1 MTESYAIVNGIK
13 ICYEI
18 HGEGYPVVL
27 IHGFGLHKEFW
38 IAQISELA
46 KHFKVIS
53 LDNRGSG
60 KSDHPKE
67 PYKLETLADDVKCL
81 LDVLDIQ
88 KAHVV
93 GWATGAM
100 IAQYLVIQ
108 YPLRVNK
115 LVLIAALTKLP
126 VDKSGLEMFKNS
138 QLTFH
143 KEKLKDPENAFF
155 KKMKQRFSRKFYKQL
170 VQEPNEKFYGIFTT
184 SDLMDLVFKDSS
196 KPYDIENRIN
206 AIAGLNTI
214 DQIHEI
220 KNDVLVLAAEKDRIS
235 PKSVSIEL
243 NSKLRRSKLI
253 VFDGGHYFPLENAP
267 EVNKCIIDFLID
279 HV

>member
-1 MTESYAIVNGIK
+1 MTESYVIINGIK

-81 LDVLDIQ
+81 LDALGIQ
-88 KAHVV
+88 KAHVI

-138 QLTFH
+138 QLAFY

-170 VQEPNEKFYGIFTT
+170 VQEPEEKFHGIFTT

-196 KPYDIENRIN
+196 QPYDIENRIN

-214 DQIHEI
+214 DQTHEI
-220 KNDVLVLAAEKDRIS
+220 QNVVLVLAAEKDRIS

-243 NSKLRRSKLI
+243 NNKLKRSELI

-267 EVNKCIIDFLID
+267 EVNKYIIDFLIN
-279 HV
+279 

>member
-1 MTESYAIVNGIK
+1 LTESYVIINGIK

-81 LDVLDIQ
+81 LDALGIQ
-88 KAHVV
+88 KAHVI

-138 QLTFH
+138 QLAFY

-170 VQEPNEKFYGIFTT
+170 VQEPEEKFHGIFTT

-196 KPYDIENRIN
+196 QPYDIENRIN

-214 DQIHEI
+214 DQTHEI
-220 KNDVLVLAAEKDRIS
+220 QNVVLVLAAEKDRIS

-243 NSKLRRSKLI
+243 NNKLKRSELI

-267 EVNKCIIDFLID
+267 EVNKYIIDFLIN
-279 HV
+279 

>member
-1 MTESYAIVNGIK
+1 MTDLFVHVNGVR

-38 IAQISELA
+38 VAQTSELA
-46 KHFKVIS
+46 NHFKVIL

-60 KSDHPKE
+60 KSDHPKA
-67 PYKLETLADDVKCL
+67 PFSLETLADDVKGL
-81 LDVLDIQ
+81 LDEIGIQ
-88 KAHVV
+88 KAHVI

-100 IAQYLVIQ
+100 IAQYFVLNH
-108 YPLRVNK
+108 PMRVNK

-138 QLTFH
+138 QLNFH
-143 KEKLKDPENAFF
+143 KEKLKDPESAFF
-155 KKMKQRFSRKFYKQL
+155 KKMKQRFTRNFYKQL
-170 VQEPNEKFYGIFTT
+170 VENPDEKFHGIFNT
-184 SDLMDLVFKDSS
+184 SDLMDMVFKDTSQ
-196 KPYDIENRIN
+196 PHDIENRIN

-214 DQIHEI
+214 DRIHEVS
-220 KNDVLVLAAEKDRIS
+220 NDVLVLAAEKDRIS

-243 NSKLRRSKLI
+243 NNRLQKSKLI
-253 VFDGGHYFPLENAP
+253 VYNSGHYLPLEYAP
-267 EVNKCIIDFLID
+267 EVNNSIIEFLKD
-279 HV
+279 

>member
-1 MTESYAIVNGIK
+1 MVDLFAEVNGIK

-38 IAQISELA
+38 LAQKSKLA
-46 KHFKVIS
+46 NDFKVIL

-67 PYKLETLADDVKCL
+67 PYKLETLAKDVKCL
-81 LDVLDIQ
+81 LDELGIQ
-88 KAHVV
+88 KAHII

-100 IAQYLVIQ
+100 IAQYLVLN
-108 YPLRVNK
+108 YPMRVNK

-138 QLTFH
+138 QLAFH
-143 KEKLKDPENAFF
+143 KEKVKDPENAFF
-155 KKMKQRFSRKFYKQL
+155 KKMKHRFTRNFYKQL
-170 VQEPNEKFYGIFTT
+170 VEKPDKKFHGIFNT
-184 SDLMDLVFKDSS
+184 SDLMDLVFKDTSQ
-196 KPYDIENRIN
+196 PHDIENRIN

-214 DQIHEI
+214 ERIHEVS
-220 KNDVLVLAAEKDRIS
+220 NEVLVLAAEKDRIS
-235 PKSVSIEL
+235 PKNVSIEL
-243 NSKLRRSKLI
+243 HNKLHTSKLI
-253 VFDGGHYFPLENAP
+253 MFNSGHYLPLEHAP
-267 EVNKCIIDFLID
+267 EVNNSIIEFLKS
-279 HV
+279 

>member
-1 MTESYAIVNGIK
+1 MADLFAEGDGIR
-13 ICYEI
+13 ICYNI

-38 IAQISELA
+38 VAQISELA
-46 KHFKVIS
+46 NHFKVIS

-81 LDVLDIQ
+81 LDVLGIQ
-88 KAHVV
+88 KAHII

-100 IAQYLVIQ
+100 IAQYLVIR
-108 YPLRVNK
+108 YPMRVNK

-126 VDKSGLEMFKNS
+126 VDKSGLEMFKRS
-138 QLTFH
+138 QLAFH
-143 KEKLKDPENAFF
+143 KEKQKNPENAFF
-155 KKMKQRFSRKFYKQL
+155 TKMKQRFSRKFYKQL
-170 VQEPNEKFYGIFTT
+170 VEKPDKKFHGIFTT

-196 KPYDIENRIN
+196 QTYDIENRIN

-214 DQIHEI
+214 DKIHEI
-220 KNDVLVLAAEKDRIS
+220 SNEVLVLAAEKDRIS

-243 NSKLRRSKLI
+243 NNKLRRSKLI
-253 VFDGGHYFPLENAP
+253 TFDGGHYFPLENAP
-267 EVNKCIIDFLID
+267 EVNNSLIDFLKD
-279 HV
+279 

>member
-1 MTESYAIVNGIK
+1 LTESYATVNGIK

-38 IAQISELA
+38 VAQISELA
-46 KHFKVIS
+46 KYFKVIS

-67 PYKLETLADDVKCL
+67 PYKLESLADDVKCL
-81 LDVLDIQ
+81 LDVLGIQ
-88 KAHVV
+88 KAHVI

-108 YPLRVNK
+108 YSMRVNK

-138 QLTFH
+138 QLAFH

-155 KKMKQRFSRKFYKQL
+155 IKMKQRFSREFYKQL
-170 VQEPNEKFYGIFTT
+170 AKKSDEKFHGIFTT

-196 KPYDIENRIN
+196 QPYDIENRIN

-214 DQIHEI
+214 DRIHEI
-220 KNDVLVLAAEKDRIS
+220 QNDVLVLAAEKDRIS

-243 NSKLRRSKLI
+243 NNKLKRSKLI

-267 EVNKCIIDFLID
+267 EVNQIIIDFLMK
-279 HV
+279 

>member
-1 MTESYAIVNGIK
+1 MTESYAIVNGVK

-38 IAQISELA
+38 IAQISELE
-46 KHFKVIS
+46 KHFKVIA

-67 PYKLETLADDVKCL
+67 PYRLENLADDVKCL

-88 KAHVV
+88 KAHVI

-100 IAQYLVIQ
+100 IAQYLVLLH
-108 YPLRVNK
+108 PMRVNK
-115 LVLIAALTKLP
+115 LILIAALTKLP

-138 QLTFH
+138 QLMFH
-143 KEKLKDPENAFF
+143 KEKLKDPENVFF
-155 KKMKQRFSRKFYKQL
+155 IKMKQRFSRKFYKQL
-170 VQEPNEKFYGIFTT
+170 VENSDEKFHGIFTT

-196 KPYDIENRIN
+196 QPYDIVNRIN

-214 DQIHEI
+214 EQIHEI
-220 KNDVLVLAAEKDRIS
+220 HNEVLVLAAEKDRIS

-243 NSKLRRSKLI
+243 NNKLKRSKLI
-253 VFDGGHYFPLENAP
+253 MFDGGHYFPLENAP
-267 EVNKCIIDFLID
+267 EVNKCIIEFLIK
-279 HV
+279 

>member
-1 MTESYAIVNGIK
+1 LTESYATVNGIK

-38 IAQISELA
+38 VGQISTLA
-46 KHFKVIS
+46 KYFKVIS

-81 LDVLDIQ
+81 LDILGIQ
-88 KAHVV
+88 KAHVI

-100 IAQYLVIQ
+100 IAQYLVLQ
-108 YPLRVNK
+108 YPMRVNK
-115 LVLIAALTKLP
+115 LILIAALTKLP

-155 KKMKQRFSRKFYKQL
+155 TKMKQRFSRNFYKQL
-170 VQEPNEKFYGIFTT
+170 VEKSDEKFHGIFTT

-196 KPYDIENRIN
+196 QPYDIENRIN

-214 DQIHEI
+214 DRIHEVQ
-220 KNDVLVLAAEKDRIS
+220 NDVLILTAEKDRIS

-243 NSKLRRSKLI
+243 NNKLKRSKLF

-267 EVNKCIIDFLID
+267 EVNKMIIDFLMK
-279 HV
+279 

>member
-1 MTESYAIVNGIK
+1 M
-13 ICYEI
+13 CYEI

-38 IAQISELA
+38 VAQISELA
-46 KHFKVIS
+46 KQFKVIS

-126 VDKSGLEMFKNS
+126 VDRSGLEMFKNS

-143 KEKLKDPENAFF
+143 KEKLKAPENAFF

-170 VQEPNEKFYGIFTT
+170 VQEPEERFHDIFTT
-184 SDLMDLVFKDSS
+184 SDLRDLVCKDSS

-220 KNDVLVLAAEKDRIS
+220 ENDVLVLAAEKDRIS

-243 NSKLRRSKLI
+243 NNRLKRSKLI

-267 EVNKCIIDFLID
+267 EVNQIILDFLMI
-279 HV
+279 

>member
-1 MTESYAIVNGIK
+1 LTEFYANANGIK
-13 ICYEI
+13 ICYKI
-18 HGEGYPVVL
+18 HGDGYPVVL
-27 IHGFGLHKEFW
+27 IHGFGLHKDFW
-38 IAQISELA
+38 IAQITALT

-67 PYKLETLADDVKCL
+67 SYKLETLAEDVKCL
-81 LDVLDIQ
+81 LDVLGIQ
-88 KAHVV
+88 KTHVI

-108 YPLRVNK
+108 YPMRVNK

-126 VDKSGLEMFKNS
+126 IDKSGLEMFKKS

-143 KEKLKDPENAFF
+143 KQKQENPENAFF
-155 KKMKQRFSRKFYKQL
+155 IKMKQRFSREFYKHLIENQDK
-170 VQEPNEKFYGIFTT
+170 KFHGIFNTR
-184 SDLMDLVFKDSS
+184 DLMDLVLKDTSQ
-196 KPYDIENRIN
+196 PHDIENRIN

-214 DQIHEI
+214 DKVHNITNE
-220 KNDVLVLAAEKDRIS
+220 VLVLAAEKDRIS

-243 NSKLRRSKLI
+243 NKKLKRSKLI
-253 VFDGGHYFPLENAP
+253 LFNGGHYFPLENAP
-267 EVNKCIIDFLID
+267 EVNNALIDFLKE
-279 HV
+279 

>member
-1 MTESYAIVNGIK
+1 MADLFAEVNGIR
-13 ICYEI
+13 ICYNI

-38 IAQISELA
+38 VAQISELA
-46 KHFKVIS
+46 NHFKVVS

-81 LDVLDIQ
+81 LDVLGIQ
-88 KAHVV
+88 KAHVI

-100 IAQYLVIQ
+100 IAQYLVLQ
-108 YPLRVNK
+108 YPMRVDK
-115 LVLIAALTKLP
+115 LILIATLTKLP
-126 VDKSGLEMFKNS
+126 VDKSGLEMFKKS
-138 QLTFH
+138 QLSFH
-143 KEKLKDPENAFF
+143 KEKQKNPENAFF
-155 KKMKQRFSRKFYKQL
+155 TKMKQRFTRRFYKQL
-170 VQEPNEKFYGIFTT
+170 VEKPNEKFHGIFTT

-196 KPYDIENRIN
+196 QPYDIENRIN

-214 DQIHEI
+214 DKIHEI
-220 KNDVLVLAAEKDRIS
+220 SNEVLVLAAEKDRIS

-243 NSKLRRSKLI
+243 NNKLRRS
-253 VFDGGHYFPLENAP
+253 
-267 EVNKCIIDFLID
+267 
-279 HV
+279 

>member
-1 MTESYAIVNGIK
+1 MADLFAEVNGIR
-13 ICYEI
+13 ICYDI

-38 IAQISELA
+38 VAQMSELA
-46 KHFKVIS
+46 NHFKVVS

-81 LDVLDIQ
+81 LDALGIQ
-88 KAHVV
+88 KAHVI

-100 IAQYLVIQ
+100 IAQYLVIRH
-108 YPLRVNK
+108 PMRVNK

-126 VDKSGLEMFKNS
+126 IDKSGLEMFKKS
-138 QLTFH
+138 QLSFH
-143 KEKLKDPENAFF
+143 KEKQKNPENAFF
-155 KKMKQRFSRKFYKQL
+155 TKMKQRFSRKFYKQL
-170 VQEPNEKFYGIFTT
+170 VENPEEKFHGIFTT
-184 SDLMDLVFKDSS
+184 SHLMDLVFKDSS
-196 KPYDIENRIN
+196 QPYDIENRIN

-214 DQIHEI
+214 DRIHEI
-220 KNDVLVLAAEKDRIS
+220 SNEVLVLAAEKDRIS

-243 NSKLRRSKLI
+243 NNKLRRSKLI
-253 VFDGGHYFPLENAP
+253 IFDGGHYFPLENAP
-267 EVNKCIIDFLID
+267 EVNNSLIDFLKD
-279 HV
+279 

>member
-13 ICYEI
+13 ICYKI

-46 KHFKVIS
+46 KYFKVIS

-67 PYKLETLADDVKCL
+67 PYKLETLANDVICL
-81 LDVLDIQ
+81 LDVLGIQ
-88 KAHVV
+88 KAHII

-100 IAQYLVIQ
+100 IAQYLVIL
-108 YPLRVNK
+108 YPMRVNK
-115 LVLIAALTKLP
+115 VVLIAALTKLP
-126 VDKSGLEMFKNS
+126 VDKSGLEIFKNS
-138 QLTFH
+138 QLMFH

-155 KKMKQRFSRKFYKQL
+155 TKMKQRFSRKFYKRL
-170 VQEPNEKFYGIFTT
+170 VQEPGEKFHGIFTT

-196 KPYDIENRIN
+196 QPHDIENRIN

-214 DQIHEI
+214 DQIHGIE
-220 KNDVLVLAAEKDRIS
+220 NEVLVLAAEKDRIS

-243 NSKLRRSKLI
+243 NNKLKRSKLI

-267 EVNKCIIDFLID
+267 EVNKYIIDFLIN
-279 HV
+279 

>member
-1 MTESYAIVNGIK
+1 MADLFVEGDGIR
-13 ICYEI
+13 ICYDI

-38 IAQISELA
+38 VAQISELA
-46 KHFKVIS
+46 NHFKVIS

-81 LDVLDIQ
+81 LDGLSIQ
-88 KAHVV
+88 KTHVI

-100 IAQYLVIQ
+100 IAQYLVIR
-108 YPLRVNK
+108 YPMRVNK

-126 VDKSGLEMFKNS
+126 VDKSGLEMFKRS
-138 QLTFH
+138 QLIFH
-143 KEKLKDPENAFF
+143 KEKQKNPENAFF
-155 KKMKQRFSRKFYKQL
+155 TKMKQRFSRKFYKQL
-170 VQEPNEKFYGIFTT
+170 VEKPDETFHGIFTT

-196 KPYDIENRIN
+196 QPYDIENRIN

-214 DQIHEI
+214 DKIHEI
-220 KNDVLVLAAEKDRIS
+220 SNEVLVLAAEKDRIS

-243 NSKLRRSKLI
+243 NNKLRRSKLI
-253 VFDGGHYFPLENAP
+253 IFDGGHYFPLENAP
-267 EVNKCIIDFLID
+267 EVNSSLIAFLKD
-279 HV
+279 

>member
-1 MTESYAIVNGIK
+1 MTESYATVNGIK

-38 IAQISELA
+38 VGQILTLA
-46 KHFKVIS
+46 KYFKVIS

-60 KSDHPKE
+60 KSHHPKE

-81 LDVLDIQ
+81 LDLLGIQ
-88 KAHVV
+88 KAHII

-100 IAQYLVIQ
+100 IAQYLVLQ
-108 YPLRVNK
+108 YPMRVNK

-138 QLTFH
+138 QLAFH
-143 KEKLKDPENAFF
+143 KEKLKDPEKAFF
-155 KKMKQRFSRKFYKQL
+155 TKMKQRFSRNFYNQL
-170 VQEPNEKFYGIFTT
+170 VKKSDEKFHGIFTT

-196 KPYDIENRIN
+196 QPYDIENRIN

-214 DQIHEI
+214 DRIHEI
-220 KNDVLVLAAEKDRIS
+220 QNDVLVLAAEKDRIS

-243 NSKLRRSKLI
+243 NNKLKRSKLF

-267 EVNKCIIDFLID
+267 EVSKLIIDFLMK
-279 HV
+279 

>member
-1 MTESYAIVNGIK
+1 MAESYAIVNGIK

-81 LDVLDIQ
+81 LDVLGIQ

-93 GWATGAM
+93 GWASGAM
-100 IAQYLVIQ
+100 IAQYLVLQ
-108 YPLRVNK
+108 YPMCVNK

-138 QLTFH
+138 QLAFH
-143 KEKLKDPENAFF
+143 REKLKDPENAFF
-155 KKMKQRFSRKFYKQL
+155 TKMKQRFSRKFYKRL
-170 VQEPNEKFYGIFTT
+170 VQEPEEKFHGIFTT

-196 KPYDIENRIN
+196 QPYDIENRID

-214 DQIHEI
+214 DQVHEI
-220 KNDVLVLAAEKDRIS
+220 QNEVLVLAAEKDRIS

-243 NSKLRRSKLI
+243 NNQLKRNKLI

-267 EVNKCIIDFLID
+267 EVNKYIIDFLKD
-279 HV
+279 

>member
-1 MTESYAIVNGIK
+1 MTESYATVNGIK

-38 IAQISELA
+38 VGQISTLA
-46 KHFKVIS
+46 KYFKVIS

-81 LDVLDIQ
+81 LDILGIQ
-88 KAHVV
+88 KAHVI

-100 IAQYLVIQ
+100 IAQYLVLQ
-108 YPLRVNK
+108 YPMRVNK
-115 LVLIAALTKLP
+115 LILIAALTKLP

-155 KKMKQRFSRKFYKQL
+155 TKMKQRFSRNFYKQL
-170 VQEPNEKFYGIFTT
+170 VEKSDEKFHGIFTT

-196 KPYDIENRIN
+196 QPYDIENRIN

-214 DQIHEI
+214 DRIHEVQ
-220 KNDVLVLAAEKDRIS
+220 NDVLILTAEKDRIS

-243 NSKLRRSKLI
+243 NNKLKRSKLF

-267 EVNKCIIDFLID
+267 EVNKMIIDFLMK
-279 HV
+279 

>member
-1 MTESYAIVNGIK
+1 VTEQFADVNGIK
-13 ICYEI
+13 ICYEVQ
-18 HGEGYPVVL
+18 GEGDPVVL

-38 IAQISELA
+38 VAQIPELA
-46 KHFKVIS
+46 NHFKVIS

-81 LDVLDIQ
+81 LDFLDIQ
-88 KAHVV
+88 TAHVI

-108 YPLRVNK
+108 YPMRVNK

-126 VDKSGLEMFKNS
+126 VDKSGLEMFKKS
-138 QLTFH
+138 QLSFH
-143 KEKLKDPENAFF
+143 KEKQKNPENAFF
-155 KKMKQRFSRKFYKQL
+155 IKMKQRFTRKFYKQL
-170 VQEPNEKFYGIFTT
+170 VENPEEKFYGIFNT
-184 SDLMDLVFKDSS
+184 SDLMELVFKDSS
-196 KPYDIENRIN
+196 QPYDIENRIN

-214 DQIHEI
+214 DKIHEI
-220 KNDVLVLAAEKDRIS
+220 SNEVLVLAAEKDRIS

-243 NSKLRRSKLI
+243 NNKLINSKLI
-253 VFDGGHYFPLENAP
+253 IFSGGHYFPLENAP
-267 EVNKCIIDFLID
+267 EVNQIILEFLES
-279 HV
+279 

>member
-1 MTESYAIVNGIK
+1 MGELFAEVNGIK
-13 ICYEI
+13 ICYQI
-18 HGEGYPVVL
+18 KGSGYPVVL

-46 KHFKVIS
+46 KYFKVIS

-60 KSDHPKE
+60 KSDHPKK

-81 LDVLDIQ
+81 LDVLSVQ
-88 KAHVV
+88 KAHVI

-108 YPLRVNK
+108 YPMCVNK

-138 QLTFH
+138 QLAFH

-155 KKMKQRFSRKFYKQL
+155 TKMKQRFSRKFYKRL
-170 VQEPNEKFYGIFTT
+170 VQEPEEKFHGIFST
-184 SDLMDLVFKDSS
+184 SDLMDLVLMDSS
-196 KPYDIENRIN
+196 QPHDIENRIN

-214 DQIHEI
+214 DQIHEVS
-220 KNDVLVLAAEKDRIS
+220 NEVLVLAAEKDRIS

-243 NSKLRRSKLI
+243 INKLKRSKLI

-267 EVNKCIIDFLID
+267 EVNKYIIDFLIN
-279 HV
+279 

>member
-1 MTESYAIVNGIK
+1 MTESYVTVNGVK
-13 ICYEI
+13 ICYKI

-38 IAQISELA
+38 IAQISELE
-46 KHFKVIS
+46 KYFKVIA

-67 PYKLETLADDVKCL
+67 PYKLENLANDVKCL

-88 KAHVV
+88 KAHVI

-100 IAQYLVIQ
+100 IAQYLVLQ
-108 YPLRVNK
+108 YPMRVNK

-138 QLTFH
+138 QLAFH

-155 KKMKQRFSRKFYKQL
+155 AKMKQRFSRKFYKRL
-170 VQEPNEKFYGIFTT
+170 VENSDVKFHGIFTT
-184 SDLMDLVFKDSS
+184 NDLMDLVFKDSS
-196 KPYDIENRIN
+196 QPHDIENRIN

-214 DQIHEI
+214 DQIHWIQNE
-220 KNDVLVLAAEKDRIS
+220 VLVLAAEKDRIS
-235 PKSVSIEL
+235 PKSVSVEL
-243 NSKLRRSKLI
+243 NNKLRRSNLI
-253 VFDGGHYFPLENAP
+253 VLDGGHYFPLENAP
-267 EVNKCIIDFLID
+267 EVNKYIIDFLNN
-279 HV
+279 